1 MPVDLNNL
9 FAQAPALQEA
19 QQFHVNEEGDLAA
32 GSDLHGL
39 SKLSRSAHRE
49 ENRAA
54 VNAFIQ
60 SLQLDPAY
68 AALLAEVRAP
78 LDVLIE
84 NGRPLTSSTV
94 SEVKLALDVAQ
105 AVHIGKDLAE
115 AGKLPLGHGTSFGQ
129 FVAAR
134 GIPVDTPQEQ
144 AVAVREYLSGEVIPK
159 NIPAMTHIPDFG
171 DKTAVVDR
179 ILTAV
184 HGPKQ
189 AFLADAA
196 ARLLEGGLDNF
207 SLEALEG
214 AWQDACAD
222 DIAVCRN
229 IQHAAIDSLL
239 AAGKPADTMATLRE
253 ALPIVGAENLTV
265 LRQGLFNAPSLATPV
280 ERAGA
285 VTEFFINRDAVEIAA
300 PMVTAQGLPES
311 FATAIGHNPEVIAE
325 AQNLLADNPG
335 AAVMP
340 TREQVRTAMET
351 AVGHFLEAKGALLH
365 ELHVMAENPPIDLEP
380 DLTPETMP
388 RYINTMIA
396 GDAVLEAL
404 VNDGTPIDADFM
416 TKVGQQAAAMNSA
429 AHSIRGDYGS
439 DDAIRV
445 LNGSMRLLIARRGV
459 PDSMLPELASRALA
473 KAGQLAC
480 DVCSVN
486 GAIQSGKLRGPL
498 AYSCLSEGLSVYRL
512 LETQSQTLI
521 HMLSDDQRA
530 ALGASAFNPEQPGR
544 SRLEINRAQEN
555 FIEANFQKE
564 RPLTKISD
572 AVRGFFEARG
582 LKMPAAAPD
591 APDGVQSVLAESNRR
606 MGETVL
612 GLLVRSSDRALE
624 PATDDFRAF
633 FAEASANNDLSRID
647 IDTLNTAPL
656 AQDAENAVNEY
667 VAAQTNAG
675 RPVDPAHCR
684 ALAEGRLLD
693 GLKALQAT
701 LAGIDAFPDRVGME
715 LDAPGFTAAS
725 KAMFKDVAQHYGIRD
740 VGVIRAI
747 ADAAVSVGMGITV
760 RELSAPVAT
769 GSQITSVASDLGA
782 KYRRACAC
790 FPAGAAVSNDVPAMF
805 AEMSLRASDLNA
817 QEFGYVAE
825 NLQSDMAKTVAGGF
839 RWLADQKYGEKA
851 TAAATDAL
859 MLMNA
864 FLTQAQVINTGNAEI
879 KDVYDYKAPNLRA
892 LPGGVDGVVNKLNS
906 MAGMAIPTIE
916 VELANVVPGLSDEA
930 CDAVRGAWNRYKDEA
945 ESSIRTGFMLPG
957 WLADNADAV
966 LAATKANKGQP
977 PTISQMWDVLTGGGL
992 GKMPGSIKKGGMGL
1006 LLDAVQVGY
1015 QRLVKTAVPDMPA
1028 QQAANLLQ
1036 SFYGAHLPL
1045 PKLIALAKPDGGEL
1059 DKSDIHENLGMSS
1072 LRSYDAHTAYGL
1084 CTDFRRQA
1092 PQALLTFQ
1100 RADGQRMTVHPQWIP
1115 DEDNKPN
1122 NPIFQDIIGFWRG
1135 MTQSDAQ
1142 LRRLGQAFSQASL
1155 IMPRVMSQ
1163 AFPGVQYDEHGNF
1176 AMTAQARADG
1186 TIVVDIGTPPDAPVA
1201 LHEQFVIQPDGT
1213 HECTAFNMRRGQ
1225 AE

>member
-9 FAQAPALQEA
+9 FVQAQALQEA
-19 QQFHVNEEGDLAA
+19 QQFHVNEEGDLAV

-60 SLQLDPAY
+60 SLQQDPSY

-78 LDVLIE
+78 LDALIE

-94 SEVKLALDVAQ
+94 SEIKLALDVAQ

-115 AGKLPLGHGTSFGQ
+115 VGKLPAGHGTSFGQ

-144 AVAVREYLSGEVIPK
+144 AAAVREYLSGEVIPK
-159 NIPAMTHIPDFG
+159 NIPALTHIPDFG

-189 AFLADAA
+189 AFLANEA

-265 LRQGLFNAPSLATPV
+265 LRQGLFSAPSLATPV

-285 VTEFFINRDAVEIAA
+285 VSEFFINRDAVSIAA

-311 FATAIGHNPEVIAE
+311 FATAVGHNPEVIAE
-325 AQNLLADNPG
+325 AQSLLAAHPG
-335 AAVMP
+335 ADVMP
-340 TREQVRTAMET
+340 TREQVRAAMET
-351 AVGHFLEAKGALLH
+351 AVGHFLEARGAILH
-365 ELHVMAENPPIDLEP
+365 ELHLMAENPPIDLVP
-380 DLTPETMP
+380 PLTSKTMP

-445 LNGSMRLLIARRGV
+445 LNGSMRLLMARRGV

-473 KAGQLAC
+473 KFGQLAC

-486 GAIQSGKLRGPL
+486 GAIQSGKLSGPL

-530 ALGASAFNPEQPGR
+530 AIGASAFNPEQPGR

-564 RPLTKISD
+564 RPLNEISD

-582 LKMPAAAPD
+582 LQMPAAAPD

-624 PATDDFRAF
+624 PATDGFRAF
-633 FAEASANNDLSRID
+633 FAEASGTNDLSRID
-647 IDTLNTAPL
+647 IDTLNTKPL
-656 AQDAENAVNEY
+656 AREAEKAVRDY

-675 RPVDPAHCR
+675 QPVDPEHCR

-693 GLKALQAT
+693 GLKSLQAT
-701 LAGIDAFPDRVGME
+701 LAGIDAFPDRVSME
-715 LDAPGFTAAS
+715 LNAPGYTAAS
-725 KAMFKDVAQHYGIRD
+725 KTMFKEVAQHYGIYD

-747 ADAAVSVGMGITV
+747 ADVALSSGMDVTV
-760 RELSAPVAT
+760 HDLSAPAAN
-769 GSQITSVASDLGA
+769 GAQISSVAADLGA
-782 KYRRACAC
+782 RYRQACAR
-790 FPAGAAVSNDVPAMF
+790 FPAGAAVTDDVPAML
-805 AEMSLRASDLNA
+805 AEMSLRASDLDA
-817 QEFGYVAE
+817 QEFRHVAE
-825 NLQSDMAKTVAGGF
+825 NLQSDMAKKVAGGF
-839 RWLADQKYGEKA
+839 RWLADKNSSEKT
-851 TAAATDAL
+851 TAAATDAV
-859 MLMNA
+859 MLMKA
-864 FLTQAQVINTGNAEI
+864 FLDQAQVITTGNAEI
-879 KDVYDYKAPNLRA
+879 KDVYDYTAQDLRE
-892 LPGGVDGVVNKLNS
+892 LPGGIDGPLDTLTS
-906 MAGMAIPTIE
+906 MAGPAISTIE
-916 VELANVVPGLSDEA
+916 AELANVVPALSDEA
-930 CDAVRGAWNRYKDEA
+930 CVAIRGAWTRYKDEA
-945 ESSIRTGFMLPG
+945 ESSFIGFLLPS
-957 WLADNADAV
+957 WLVANADAV
-966 LAATKANKGQP
+966 LAATRANKGQP

-992 GKMPGSIKKGGMGL
+992 GRMPGAIKKGDMGL
-1006 LLDAVQVGY
+1006 LLDAVRDGY
-1015 QRLVKTAVPDMPA
+1015 QRLVKKAAPDMLDPVV
-1028 QQAANLLQ
+1028 ANI
-1036 SFYGAHLPL
+1036 LPTL
-1045 PKLIALAKPDGGEL
+1045 ARTHVPLSKLIALAKPGNEGL
-1059 DKSDIHENLGMSS
+1059 DMRDVHQSLRMSS
-1072 LRSYDAHTAYGL
+1072 LRGYDAQHAYGL
-1084 CTDFRRQA
+1084 CTDFRRQSR
-1092 PQALLTFQ
+1092 QATLTF
-1100 RADGQRMTVHPQWIP
+1100 RRSDGQEMTVHPQAIS
-1115 DEDNKPN
+1115 DADNTPN
-1122 NPIFQDIIGFWRG
+1122 NPIFQGIIGFWRD

-1155 IMPRVMSQ
+1155 ITPRILSQ
-1163 AFPGVQYDEHGNF
+1163 AFPGVEYSEHGNF
-1176 AMTAQARADG
+1176 TMTAEARADG
-1186 TIVVDIGTPPDAPVA
+1186 TIVVDISTAPDAPVA
-1201 LHEQFVIQPDGT
+1201 LREQFVIQPDGS
-1213 HECTAFNMRRGQ
+1213 HECTAFNMHRGR
-1225 AE
+1225 AH